1 MIRGIASAG
10 VDALATDADDLAI
23 RDAPLLAGSA
33 IAGHYDYRRAISCG
47 APLNVETTTTDAGN
61 LAIADGPLLVGTAMA
76 VKQAHRRAISGVA
89 VGHIDALAAVGAD
102 ELGGMPNGCAHNN
115 NQKTQKGTRFVHEH
129 SSIHDLTMMRRSLSL
144 VCAVIAAF
152 FLVGNR
158 SVASDVV
165 ASATSDPFA
174 YCSAIGSVET
184 PAGGSSPVPMALK
197 PFLSRAL
204 GLPAGRDL
212 RPESYYWRCMNGM
225 VFVCAIGANIPCG
238 AKADLAKRNLGADK
252 YCQDNPE
259 AAFVPAYATGHET
272 LFAWSCSLGHAVPG
286 KRIAKLDARGYR
298 IDIWHKVLR
307 DPLLRDPP

>member
-1 MIRGIASAG
+1 MIGGIPSAG
-10 VDALATDADDLAI
+10 VDALATDADNLAV
-23 RDAPLLAGSA
+23 RDAPFLAGSA
-33 IAGHYDYRRAISCG
+33 IAGHNYYRRAISRS
-47 APLNVETTTTDAGN
+47 APLNVETTTADAGN
-61 LAIADGPLLVGTAMA
+61 LAIADDPLLVGTAVA
-76 VKQAHRRAISGVA
+76 VKQAHRRAISGVT
-89 VGHIDALAAVGAD
+89 VRHIDALAAVGAY
-102 ELGGMPNGCAHNN
+102 ELRGMASGCAHNN
-115 NQKTQKGTRFVHEH
+115 DQKTQKGTGFFHEH
-129 SSIHDLTMMRRSLSL
+129 SSIHDLTMMRWSLSL
-144 VCAVIAAF
+144 VCAVLAAF
-152 FLVGNR
+152 FLVGNC

-174 YCSAIGSVET
+174 YCSAIGSIDM
-184 PAGGSSPVPMALK
+184 PAGGSSPVPSALK

-204 GLPAGRDL
+204 GLAAGRDF

-259 AAFVPAYATGHET
+259 ATFVPAYATGHET

-286 KRIAKLDARGYR
+286 KRIAKLDPRGYR

-307 DPLLRDPP
+307 DPP

>member
-10 VDALATDADDLAI
+10 VDALTPDADDLAI

-33 IAGHYDYRRAISCG
+33 ITGHYYYRRAIRRG

-89 VGHIDALAAVGAD
+89 VGHIDALAAVGAY
-102 ELGGMPNGCAHNN
+102 ELSGMANGCAHNN
-115 NQKTQKGTRFVHEH
+115 NQKTEKGTRFVHEH
-129 SSIHDLTMMRRSLSL
+129 SSIHDLTMMRWSLSL
-144 VCAVIAAF
+144 VCSVFAAF
-152 FLVGNR
+152 LFVGNR
-158 SVASDVV
+158 SLASDLV

-174 YCSAIGSVET
+174 YCSAIGSIDT
-184 PAGGSSPVPMALK
+184 PAGGSSPIPMALK

-204 GLPAGRDL
+204 GLPAGRDF
-212 RPESYYWRCMNGM
+212 RPESYYWRCMNGL

-259 AAFVPAYATGHET
+259 TTFVPAYATGHET

-286 KRIAKLDARGYR
+286 KRMAKLDARGYR
-298 IDIWHKVLR
+298 IDIWHEVPH